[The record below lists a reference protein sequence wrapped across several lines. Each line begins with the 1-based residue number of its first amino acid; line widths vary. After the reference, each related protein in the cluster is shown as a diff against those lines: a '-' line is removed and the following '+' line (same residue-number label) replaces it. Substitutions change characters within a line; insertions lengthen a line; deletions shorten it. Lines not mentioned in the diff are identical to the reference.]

1 MKCMT
6 YHAVDSSQK
15 SDSTQ
20 LAFQTPNIVSS
31 QPGFTRVYTAHA
43 ARDQTIFLTTK
54 SERASVRMDDPT
66 SGSNTHLTWV
76 SISLA
81 FTFIALDAFLSLV
94 FGLNI
99 GTSLVTAAVRCV
111 LQLALMALVLKS
123 VFQAHNPWIV
133 AGLACTLRDRL
144 HLGCI

>member
-1 MKCMT
+1 MLLT
-6 YHAVDSSQK
+6 E

-20 LAFQTPNIVSS
+20 LAFQTPKRVTLFSS
-31 QPGFTRVYTAHA
+31 QPGFTRVYSAHAA
-43 ARDQTIFLTTK
+43 ARDQTTFLTTK

-66 SGSNTHLTWV
+66 SGSNTHLTWA

-123 VFQAHNPWIV
+123 VFQANNPWVV